1 MMTDQTSSSQE
12 RRDGAPVG
20 AAEYSREGGV
30 PEGVGKA
37 YASGIEGGIGRAAEG
52 TAYKLEARGAE

>member
-12 RRDGAPVG
+12 RREGAPVG

-52 TAYKLEARGAE
+52 TAYK